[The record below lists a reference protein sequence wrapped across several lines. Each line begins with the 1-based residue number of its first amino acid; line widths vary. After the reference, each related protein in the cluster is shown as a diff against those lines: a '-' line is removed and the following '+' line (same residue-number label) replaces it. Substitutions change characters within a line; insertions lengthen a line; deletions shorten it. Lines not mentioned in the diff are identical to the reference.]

1 MHVPVLVKETL
12 EYLNLKKGENVVDAT
27 LDGGGHAKLFL
38 EVIKP
43 NGKVLGIEQDQKMI
57 DALGLRV
64 KGQDLWKNLIIAEG
78 NFKDIVQIAQKNN
91 FQPDVIFFD
100 LGMSTWHLRESGRGF
115 SFQKQ
120 DEVLDMRMSKNIEL
134 TAVEALNSFTSD
146 KLAQIF
152 KDYGE
157 ERKAYFLA
165 KRIVE
170 KRKLKKIFT
179 VADLIEVLGT
189 DNPKTLARIF
199 QALRIF
205 VNDEI
210 NSLRKGI
217 VGAFEILKNKGRIIV
232 LSYHSLEDREVK
244 IFFKQIE
251 KEKKGKTLKKPIIPS
266 LNEVRLNPSA
276 RSAKMRILWKI

>member
-1 MHVPVLVKETL
+1 MHVPVFVKETL

-276 RSAKMRILWKI
+276 RSAKMRILWKT